1 MLEWS
6 DLKVTPEAVMAVVVV
21 VVALMM
27 TWTST
32 RTVMQVSFR
41 RPLKR
46 PATPASPMRRMR
58 ITTMMMS
65 SVPATCVPICR
76 SGYRLVFQLRVNR
89 SYERARLPRPLLP
102 MSSVKQQ
109 INGAPQSTTSY
120 HRRRCR

>member
-6 DLKVTPEAVMAVVVV
+6 VLKVTPEAVMAVVVV

-76 SGYRLVFQLRVNR
+76 SGYRLVFQLR
-89 SYERARLPRPLLP
+89 
-102 MSSVKQQ
+102 SVQRMVCPCWCVVPVA
-109 INGAPQSTTSY
+109 ISWMPAIGSAG
-120 HRRRCR
+120 